1 MIGGPVE
8 YYAGNPL
15 NGKLRIEQ
23 FDLQSWVYKANRIV
37 YLLIAA
43 GLYLSA
49 WYSFKE
55 RKI

>member
-1 MIGGPVE
+1 MVE
-8 YYAGNPL
+8 V
-15 NGKLRIEQ
+15 
-23 FDLQSWVYKANRIV
+23 DLQPWVYAANRIV

-49 WYSFKE
+49 WHSFKE